1 MQMQVGIAPSLF
13 GGLGSV
19 LGSARQTYRCATQTA
34 YVMRGAQWGRL
45 AVLGHLGDIVIV
57 FKSRQPKTARGESAP
72 ALYLYTNICYYFL
85 LMKNIHT
92 P

>member
-1 MQMQVGIAPSLF
+1 MQILVDIAPRVF
-13 GGLGSV
+13 GGLGS
-19 LGSARQTYRCATQTA
+19 ARESLICNLICMTQTA
-34 YVMRGAQWGRL
+34 YVRRGARWGRL

-72 ALYLYTNICYYFL
+72 ALYLYTNICYYFT

-92 P
+92 A